1 MIKLNVSSTDE
12 KPIYRQIEDQ
22 IRAAVLTGELKAG
35 EALPSLRRLAA
46 ELHVSTP
53 TVVRAYGDLAA
64 EGVVDNIQGKGTFI
78 VAHGDEL
85 LRRRADERIGRL
97 MDECCDT
104 AKAADVPLIDLMS
117 MLVESYKR
125 RS

>member
-1 MIKLNVSSTDE
+1 MRLDVSTAAK

-64 EGVVDNIQGKGTFI
+64 EGVVDNIQGKGTFV

-85 LRRRADERIGRL
+85 LRRNADERIGNL
-97 MDECCDT
+97 LDKCCDV
-104 AKAADVPLIDLMS
+104 ARSADVPLIDLMS